1 MYNFDRLKTLQ
12 SIKIIHDPKQTAGN
26 VK

>member
-1 MYNFDRLKTLQ
+1 MYNFDRLKSLQ

-26 VK
+26 EK